1 MTEEFKIVYQ
11 HYIPEELIGDF
22 EKTGLS
28 EKLDI
33 ELVLEK
39 EEQKYYNFTG
49 SEIADIVI
57 YIQQHTTELLV
68 GGLLVSATYDILK
81 GGVKLLWTGLSKLA
95 VKKLQSGGKET
106 DKPKSISIRL
116 MGKER
121 AVEIV
126 LDGDVN
132 EEQADKIID
141 ESFKYVNSEK
151 INEDF
156 KNPDFIPNSKAE
168 KPRIRLKY
176 NKKKQIW
183 EPENFG
189 EYRRKMEEYQRWAE
203 QNLDS

>member
-1 MTEEFKIVYQ
+1 MTEELKIVYQ
-11 HYIPEELIGDF
+11 HYIPDELISDF
-22 EKTGLS
+22 EKTGLN
-28 EKLDI
+28 EKLDV

-81 GGVKLLWTGLSKLA
+81 GSVKLLWTGLSKLT

-156 KNPDFIPNSKAE
+156 KNPDFIPNNKAE
-168 KPRIRLKY
+168 KPRIRLIY
-176 NKKKQIW
+176 NKEKQIW

-203 QNLDS
+203 QNLNS

>member
-11 HYIPEELIGDF
+11 HYIPEELIADF
-22 EKTGLS
+22 ERTGLN

-57 YIQQHTTELLV
+57 YIQQHTTELIV

-106 DKPKSISIRL
+106 DKPKSISVRL

-132 EEQADKIID
+132 EKQADKIID

-156 KNPDFIPNSKAE
+156 KNPDFIPNNKSE
-168 KPRIRLKY
+168 KPRIRLIY
-176 NKKKQIW
+176 NKEKQIW

>member
-1 MTEEFKIVYQ
+1 MTEEFKIVFQ
-11 HYIPEELIGDF
+11 HYIPEELIADF
-22 EKTGLS
+22 EKTGLN
-28 EKLDI
+28 ENLDI

-39 EEQKYYNFTG
+39 EEQKFYNFSG

-68 GGLLVSATYDILK
+68 GGLLVSTTYDILK

-106 DKPKSISIRL
+106 DKPKSISVRL

-156 KNPDFIPNSKAE
+156 KNPDFIPNNKAE
-168 KPRIRLKY
+168 KPRIRLIY
-176 NKKKQIW
+176 NKEKQTW

>member
-11 HYIPEELIGDF
+11 HYIPEKLIADF
-22 EKTGLS
+22 EKTGLD
-28 EKLDI
+28 EKLEV

-68 GGLLVSATYDILK
+68 GGLLISATYDLLK

-106 DKPKSISIRL
+106 DKNKSISIRL

-121 AVEIV
+121 AVEII
-126 LDGDVN
+126 LAGDVN

-156 KNPDFIPNSKAE
+156 KNPDFIPNNNTE
-168 KPRIRLKY
+168 KPRIRLIY
-176 NKKKQIW
+176 NKEKQIW